1 MNVDDFVKVVLVLG
15 FTFSMVGISF
25 QIMRLIGKFT
35 ASLQDLRK
43 TFQNVST
50 VSDMAVEDYSKL
62 RGLLNGILGAFDN
75 IQNVL
80 SPLSVVTNMLSK
92 FGPKK
97 PEASEEEPEVSE
109 K

>member
-1 MNVDDFVKVVLVLG
+1 MNVDDFVKIVLVLG

-50 VSDMAVEDYSKL
+50 ASDMAVEDYGKI
-62 RGLLNGILGAFDN
+62 RVVLNSVLGAVDN

-80 SPLSVVTNMLSK
+80 SPLKNVASILSL
-92 FGPKK
+92 FGQKK
-97 PEASEEEPEVSE
+97 PEEPETPKE
-109 K
+109 